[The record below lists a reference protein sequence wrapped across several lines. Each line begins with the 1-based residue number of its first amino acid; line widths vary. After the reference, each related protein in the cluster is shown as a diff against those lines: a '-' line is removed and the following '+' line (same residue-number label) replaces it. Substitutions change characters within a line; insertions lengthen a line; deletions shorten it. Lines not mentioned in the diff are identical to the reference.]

1 MIYFRKS
8 VDPMFTL
15 EMTVYCIEFV
25 ATMFTFQTMRCIGTD
40 HMLQLYL
47 VQSTACYVYVIVSL
61 FVYVYICVYVKT
73 QP

>member
-15 EMTVYCIEFV
+15 ETTVYCFEFV
-25 ATMFTFQTMRCIGTD
+25 ATMFTFQTMIYIGTD
-40 HMLQLYL
+40 HMPQLYL
-47 VQSTACYVYVIVSL
+47 VQSTACYVYVSVSL

-73 QP
+73 QT